1 MDKAQNLKHWVPIL
15 FVSAVIVVLAII
27 WYITFPASVWQ
38 ETPNYLQMYVDFIVT
53 KPIDAYL
60 AVSTGP
66 GGGTGLVFIPTYL
79 LIVTHIILYVAGE
92 RRLRKYTFLNVY
104 YIVYLVLLALF
115 AISFQNASQHYG
127 WYLNPN
133 FTDEAGLPAPGYVDT
148 WTHITSPWLL
158 GALIVPL
165 ALERYLGWDRK
176 YMWAFMFATLAIVA
190 LGWEIMETVGVNMSE
205 DVTYFN
211 YPMDS
216 LKDMIMGAGIGTILS
231 CLIYERLVMS
241 LDEKAQAS

>member
-1 MDKAQNLKHWVPIL
+1 MMDGSQKFKRRAP
-15 FVSAVIVVLAII
+15 VIFICAIIIVLAFI
-27 WYITFPASVWQ
+27 WSITFPPSVWQ
-38 ETPNYLQMYVDFIVT
+38 ETPNYLQMYIDFVVT
-53 KPIDAYL
+53 KPTDAFL

-66 GGGTGLVFIPTYL
+66 GGGTGLVFIPTYS
-79 LIVTHIILYVAGE
+79 LIVVHIIFYVVGKQ
-92 RRLRKYTFLNVY
+92 RSRKYTFLNQR

-158 GALIVPL
+158 GALIIPL

-176 YMWAFMFATLAIVA
+176 YMWIFMFAVLAIVA
-190 LGWEIMETVGVNMSE
+190 LGWEIMETVGVNISE

-216 LKDMIMGAGIGTILS
+216 LKDLIMGAVIAPILS
-231 CLIYERLVMS
+231 CLIYERIVMD
-241 LDEKAQAS
+241 LDKKV